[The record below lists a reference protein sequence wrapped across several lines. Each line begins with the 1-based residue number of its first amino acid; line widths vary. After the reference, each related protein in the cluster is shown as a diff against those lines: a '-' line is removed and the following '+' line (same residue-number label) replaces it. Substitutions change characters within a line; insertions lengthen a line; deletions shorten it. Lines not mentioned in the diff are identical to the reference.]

1 MKAVPLH
8 PPFRASTRINRADD
22 WTLDLRELEN
32 AFSSRTKMLVSAH
45 SVLIQLGGS
54 DRSMDRDGAAN
65 PAEATS
71 EATVWL
77 AETQP
82 AVLPE
87 ALASACF
94 SVLQLTHARV
104 MLEATGAKDTLASV

>member
-8 PPFRASTRINRADD
+8 PPSQASTRVNRADD

-32 AFSSRTKMLVSAH
+32 AFTSRTKMLVSPH
-45 SVLIQLGGS
+45 PFLIQLGES
-54 DRSMDRDGAAN
+54 DRSINWAGTAN

-77 AETQP
+77 VEIP
-82 AVLPE
+82 PEVLLE
-87 ALASACF
+87 GLASACF
-94 SVLQLTHARV
+94 S
-104 MLEATGAKDTLASV
+104 